1 MKGRESKPHIGIF
14 GRRNNGKS
22 SLINAITGQETAI
35 VDATAGTTT
44 DPVKKSIE
52 IFGIGPAVVI
62 DTAGIDDEGAIGQKR
77 IQKSLD
83 VLKTID
89 FAILVITAHEFE
101 EPEQMLAD
109 QFKAYEIPY
118 IVVNNKSDLAAR
130 QEISE
135 VQFIEVRLT
144 GKGLIDGTGVLSRGE
159 PRRGYTGKT
168 IANKALALKNCKDV
182 EISGLQFLSCGHFA
196 MLLTGVDN
204 LMLDD
209 VTIDSNRDGIDIDCC
224 ENVIVRHCR
233 VNTLNDDAIV
243 LKCSYAL
250 GWAKPT
256 AKVIIEDCYVSG
268 YDTGS
273 FLDDTKTTKITKAPD
288 RDGPTGRIKLGTESN
303 GGFRDIIIRNCTF
316 EHCRGLALETVDG
329 AAMENISVSGLKM
342 NDICN
347 SPIYIRLGDRM
358 RGSDT
363 LTPSSIRG
371 ISIKDVTVTDA
382 DCRYACLIAGLKG
395 HPVKDVTLTDIS
407 IEYRGGITL
416 DDYRNQRGTN
426 PFFYHEGGNYPEPA
440 AHGIQPAWGLS
451 MTYAEDI
458 TLNNVNFKL
467 LSPDERPMIFK
478 EHTKR
483 VNLNGVN

>member
-1 MKGRESKPHIGIF
+1 MKHSKKSFAAFLLFLVCSVSASMAEKVFVTDF
-14 GRRNNGKS
+14 GAKGDGKTNDTPA
-22 SLINAITGQETAI
+22 INAAI
-35 VDATAGTTT
+35 SSVASKGGGCIVFPKGTYLSY
-44 DPVKKSIE
+44 SIHLQS
-52 IFGIGPAVVI
+52 
-62 DTAGIDDEGAIGQKR
+62 DMTLQLDEGAVIKAAPVTD
-77 IQKSLD
+77 SLGYD
-83 VLKTID
+83 APEPNASTYQDFGHSHWKNSLLWGID
-89 FAILVITAHEFE
+89 LH
-101 EPEQMLAD
+101 
-109 QFKAYEIPY
+109 
-118 IVVNNKSDLAAR
+118 N
-130 QEISE
+130 
-135 VQFIEVRLT
+135 VRLT

-204 LMLDD
+204 LMIDN

-224 ENVIVRHCR
+224 ENVIVRNCR

-358 RGSDT
+358 RGPDT
-363 LTPSSIRG
+363 LMPSSIRG